1 MLSSGP
7 VVCAAA
13 AGAGWG
19 GGREAWR
26 DLGPQWGG
34 KEGALQMK
42 RGRREGEKM
51 RTVHSEP
58 RGTPDMAQVA
68 LGVKILLP
76 PVTARGSA
84 QAVTRWPRNGL
95 PAPPPSPPQRITA
108 GTDRTVLEGPLPSL
122 TVTLFPKPDR
132 TADLLSDLG
141 QATQPLGAMGSL
153 LESKVSD
160 GCLL

>member
-95 PAPPPSPPQRITA
+95 PAPPPSPPTPEDHSRHGQDCSRGSPPITHS
-108 GTDRTVLEGPLPSL
+108 DPLP
-122 TVTLFPKPDR
+122 
-132 TADLLSDLG
+132 
-141 QATQPLGAMGSL
+141 QARSHCRLA
-153 LESKVSD
+153 E
-160 GCLL
+160 